1 MIVEMLLSFAFILL
15 GLLTAPINLPD
26 MPDGVLGVIT
36 TYTQYLI
43 DGLTILNCYVDLQYL
58 LTLFGLI
65 VLVDVALLLYKAVM
79 WFVKKI
85 PMINI
90 K

>member
-1 MIVEMLLSFAFILL
+1 MIVELLLSFAFILL
-15 GLLTAPINLPD
+15 GLLTAPINLPS

-36 TYTQYLI
+36 TYTQYLV